1 VADLIVTALTGG
13 ESVLDGTGTDT
24 VMERVRQAGLPVRG
38 ECGGSMYC
46 GTCHVI
52 VDPAWA
58 GRLTPPGEEETDLL
72 DTLHDRQQ
80 TSRLGCQITM
90 TDELHGLRVRLPG
103 TLARPP
109 RQRTSGNPSTIS
121 PLSARG

>member
-1 VADLIVTALTGG
+1 MADLIVTASTGG
-13 ESVLDGTGTDT
+13 EHVLGGSGTDT
-24 VMERVRQAGLPVRG
+24 VMERAREAGLPVRG

-58 GRLTPPGEEETDLL
+58 GRLTAPGDEEADLL
-72 DTLHDRQQ
+72 DALFDRQQ

-90 TDELHGLRVRLPG
+90 ADELDGLRVRLPE
-103 TLARPP
+103 TLA
-109 RQRTSGNPSTIS
+109 
-121 PLSARG
+121 

>member
-1 VADLIVTALTGG
+1 MADLIIAASAGG
-13 ESVLDGTGTDT
+13 EHVLSGSGTDT
-24 VMERVRQAGLPVRG
+24 VMERAREAGLPVRG

-58 GRLTPPGEEETDLL
+58 GRLMPPGCEETDLL
-72 DTLHDRQQ
+72 DALLDRQQ

-90 TDELHGLRVRLPG
+90 TSDLHGLRVRLPR
-103 TLARPP
+103 TLA
-109 RQRTSGNPSTIS
+109 
-121 PLSARG
+121 